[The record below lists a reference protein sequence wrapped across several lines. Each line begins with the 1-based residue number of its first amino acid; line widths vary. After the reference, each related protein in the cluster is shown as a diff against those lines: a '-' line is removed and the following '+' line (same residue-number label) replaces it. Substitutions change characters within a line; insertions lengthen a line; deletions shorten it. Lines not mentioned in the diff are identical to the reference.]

1 LATPVMPVAA
11 PERPA
16 PVPAMPSGPGAVAPN
31 LIPDNVNWMASG
43 NVIYTNTD
51 GKKVNIGKANT
62 QAEVF
67 NLIKKHEAKGR

>member
-1 LATPVMPVAA
+1 MAPVRPVAV
-11 PERPA
+11 PEPPA
-16 PVPAMPSGPGAVAPN
+16 FIPAMPSGPGAAAPQ

-43 NVIYTNTD
+43 NVIYTNPD